1 MHMTAQQH
9 KRRVEITCKR
19 DGDVSREPHLAPDA
33 DAIRFHL
40 DLILMGA
47 KPPNPHEIFLAEHFL
62 LSSERRTRKP
72 TVIEAT

>member
-1 MHMTAQQH
+1 MTAQQH
-9 KRRVEITCKR
+9 QGRVENK
-19 DGDVSREPHLAPDA
+19 GDCDVAREPHLAPDA

-40 DLILMGA
+40 DFILMGA

-72 TVIEAT
+72 TAIEAT